1 MNICNSDLIL
11 LLVFD
16 ALLHECTA
24 VRTAEQPL
32 LSQHTLVML
41 QPLECNIRRSAMVR
55 TTQGMQPTAQALE
68 PEQPLR
74 EAIDPNLTSQWQRQ
88 AAESALY

>member
-11 LLVFD
+11 LPVFA
-16 ALLHECTA
+16 ALLQECAA
-24 VRTAEQPL
+24 VLMAEQPL
-32 LSQHTLVML
+32 LSQHTLVIL

-74 EAIDPNLTSQWQRQ
+74 EAIDPNLTSLRQRQ